1 MSLMSDGDFVR
12 LFQRTLGL
20 TEDHRAGNPS
30 ILKAK
35 TVEQFLTWL
44 HNKTGVW
51 AR

>member
-20 TEDHRAGNPS
+20 IEDHRAGNPS